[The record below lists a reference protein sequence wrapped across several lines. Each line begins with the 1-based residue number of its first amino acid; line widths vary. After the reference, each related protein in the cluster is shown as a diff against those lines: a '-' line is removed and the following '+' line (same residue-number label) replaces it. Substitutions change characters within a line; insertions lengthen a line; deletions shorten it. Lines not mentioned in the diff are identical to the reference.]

1 VGFFYLLLSLEF
13 LGVGV
18 KALPGSEISEKGFHV
33 ISGFVCGPG
42 LFCLFLKV
50 NEHDLFPQL
59 ISNWEALDLFQL
71 FEGVGFSFS
80 FGDDP
85 QRSFCIDSVRI
96 SVVVAGVPGI
106 QAQNQRIRMLLLP
119 TPPGGF
125 NDGKGL
131 QDGSRLEPS
140 DGLPQNL
147 GPETSRLVIVKQHIG
162 FVELA

>member
-1 VGFFYLLLSLEF
+1 MESGVFLLSLEF

-18 KALPGSEISEKGFHV
+18 KALPGLQAGEKGFHV
-33 ISGFVCGPG
+33 LSGFVCGPG
-42 LFCLFLKV
+42 LFGLLLKV

-59 ISNWEALDLFQL
+59 ISNRKSFDLFQL

-80 FGDDP
+80 LGDDP

-106 QAQNQRIRMLLLP
+106 QAQNPGIRMLLLP

-125 NDGKGL
+125 NDRKGL
-131 QDGSRLEPS
+131 QSSSRLRS
-140 DGLPQNL
+140 GHRLGQNL
-147 GPETSRLVIVKQHIG
+147 GPKTFRLVIVK
-162 FVELA
+162 